1 MSGGV
6 PRPTESAASKSPR
19 ASAATGRDEGSLNR
33 LRSAFRPLLLAALV
47 LVVAYAVRVVL
58 WAPLAVVGEVPA
70 GARAQGVVHV
80 HTTLSDGGGTP
91 EEVLAAARA
100 VGLDFVGI
108 TDHNNIDA
116 KPYEG
121 LRDGLN
127 VLVGSEI
134 STVQGHLLALGLGED
149 PAYRFS
155 RSGLEDL
162 EDVRDLG
169 GFAFAAHPFSSR
181 DDLRWTGWDLPG
193 PWGLELIN
201 GDSEWRRAGPR
212 VLLVAALYGLNP
224 RRALLAGLNLP
235 DATLA
240 RWDEMLAR
248 RDVVGLYGADA
259 HSRLPITKSWALRY
273 PSYEALFSL
282 LRTHVL
288 LEEPLS
294 GDAAR
299 DREAILTALREGH
312 SYTGLDALAPAGG
325 AFFVVES
332 GVGERWTMGERV
344 PAAAEGLRARAGG
357 RVPEGARVVLFR
369 DGRILAEAASSL
381 EAPLPGPGVYRVE
394 IRVPGWP
401 VPWVLTNPIYVF
413 DEATFAER
421 DAAAAWPEAPPPP
434 ADLVALSAL
443 PGSSAFGAEF
453 DPTSWMNTDVLD
465 PTGGP
470 GETPALRLAFRLGA
484 PSPEQPFTWCALVN
498 RQERDLSPYEG
509 LRFQVRADGVYRVWV
524 QVRDANPASADEGEE
539 WWMASVRTS
548 SEWKEVLLPFSRFRT
563 INEQTDGQLD
573 PDKTKAIVFVLDH
586 SAVKPGTEGQ
596 IWIAG
601 LAVYR

>member
-1 MSGGV
+1 VALRRGRLGG
-6 PRPTESAASKSPR
+6 
-19 ASAATGRDEGSLNR
+19 L
-33 LRSAFRPLLLAALV
+33 LV
-47 LVVAYAVRVVL
+47 LVILVVVGAYGVRVAL
-58 WAPLAVVGEVPA
+58 WKPLPLVGEAPP
-70 GARAQGVVHV
+70 GPRAHGVVHV

-91 EEVLAAARA
+91 EEVMAAARA
-100 VGLDFVGI
+100 VGLDFVAL
-108 TDHNNIDA
+108 TDHNNMDA
-116 KPYEG
+116 KPFEG
-121 LRDGLN
+121 LHDGLN
-127 VLVGSEI
+127 VLVGCEI
-134 STVQGHLLALGLGED
+134 STVQGHLLALGLRED

-169 GFAFAAHPFSSR
+169 GFAFAAHPFSAR
-181 DDLRWTGWDLPG
+181 EDLRWTGWELPG

-212 VLLVAALYGLNP
+212 VLLVAALYGLNS
-224 RRALLAGLNLP
+224 RWALLQGLNAP
-235 DATLA
+235 DAALE

-248 RDVVGLYGADA
+248 RDVVGQYGADA

-299 DREAILTALREGH
+299 DREALLSALREGR

-332 GVGERWTMGERV
+332 GAGERWTMGERV
-344 PAAAEGLRARAGG
+344 PAGAEDLRARAGG
-357 RVPEGARVVLFR
+357 RVPEGARVLLFR
-369 DGRILAEAASSL
+369 DGRLLAEDTESL
-381 EAPLPGPGVYRVE
+381 EVPLPGPGVYRVE
-394 IRVPGWP
+394 IRVPGWS
-401 VPWVLTNPIYVF
+401 VPWVLTNPVYVF
-413 DEATFAER
+413 DESTLAER
-421 DAAAAWPEAPPPP
+421 DAAAEWPGPPPPP
-434 ADLVALSAL
+434 AALVALSAL
-443 PGSSAFGAEF
+443 PGSSAFNPEF
-453 DPTSWMNTDVLD
+453 DPTSWMDTAVLD

-484 PSPEQPFTWCALVN
+484 PSDEQPFTWCALVN
-498 RQERDLSPYEG
+498 RQERDLGAYEG

-524 QVRDANPASADEGEE
+524 QVRDANPASADDGEE

-548 SEWKEVLLPFSRFRT
+548 PEWEEVLLPFSRFRS
-563 INEQTDGQLD
+563 INEQTDGHLD
-573 PDKTKAIVFVLDH
+573 PDEVRALVFVLDH
-586 SAVKPGTEGQ
+586 AAVKPGTEGQ

-601 LAVYR
+601 LGVYR